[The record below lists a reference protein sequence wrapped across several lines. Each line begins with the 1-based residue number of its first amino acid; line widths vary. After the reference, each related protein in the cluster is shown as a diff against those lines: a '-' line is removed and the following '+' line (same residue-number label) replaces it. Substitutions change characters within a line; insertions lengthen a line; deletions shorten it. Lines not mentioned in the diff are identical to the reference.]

1 MRERPKIPPF
11 VRKGSFGR
19 HGILDRQRGF
29 ALFSRLARGC
39 VDRVEYVQG
48 EQLMILGQ
56 LHRPDVLDLARGLD
70 ADDMKRALVKLDR
83 IVLLL

>member
-1 MRERPKIPPF
+1 MIDIY
-11 VRKGSFGR
+11 S
-19 HGILDRQRGF
+19 IYDRYISIYISIDIF

-56 LHRPDVLDLARGLD
+56 LRRPDVLDLVRGLD
-70 ADDMKRALVKLDR
+70 ADYMIRALVKL
-83 IVLLL
+83 VLL

>member
-1 MRERPKIPPF
+1 MIDIY
-11 VRKGSFGR
+11 S
-19 HGILDRQRGF
+19 IYDRYISIYISIDIF

-56 LHRPDVLDLARGLD
+56 LRRPDVLDLVRGLD
-70 ADDMKRALVKLDR
+70 ADYMKRALVKL
-83 IVLLL
+83 VLL